1 MNSVRTGPTRHSS
14 NGAGDV
20 LPIRWLTLALFVG
33 VLIIYLLLLTRNY
46 YWDGIF
52 FAQTIEDAPRLNSSL
67 LHPNHLLD
75 QVLEYLVYRAIR
87 MIGLDVRALTILQ
100 ISNFIFGGI
109 FAFVLVRIFI
119 GFF

>member
-1 MNSVRTGPTRHSS
+1 MSFVRTSPTRHSS

-20 LPIRWLTLALFVG
+20 LLIRWLTLALFVG
-33 VLIIYLLLLTRNY
+33 VLILYLLLLTRNY

-52 FAQTIEDAPRLNSSL
+52 FAQTIEDEPRLNSVL

-100 ISNFIFGGI
+100 ISNCIFGAI
-109 FAFVLVRIFI
+109 SACVLFRICIVCF
-119 GFF
+119 